1 MAELEPQKHGG
12 ALYRPAKGETPNPNG
27 RPKRIYTILKE
38 SGYSKEDIGDAFKE
52 IGWQTIDDLQGI
64 VDDPSKPVILK
75 VIARAF
81 IKGAD
86 KGDFR
91 YVSEILQHVI
101 GKPKEQTENKH
112 LHKIVVE
119 YVSPKDRSISSPS
132 GAERDSAE
140 P

>member
-1 MAELEPQKHGG
+1 MPNPENIEPYKMKPGQT
-12 ALYRPAKGETPNPNG
+12 LNPNG

-52 IGWQTIDDLQGI
+52 IGWQTIEDLQEI
-64 VDDPSKPVILK
+64 VDDPKKPVILK

-101 GKPKEQTENKH
+101 GKPKEQSENKH

-119 YVSPKDRSISSPS
+119 YVNPTDTTLSTSSES
-132 GAERDSAE
+132 GEDTE
-140 P
+140 